1 MSGLCLYCSSNGT
14 LRKQQIAVREGQNRE
29 GGFQVLGNE
38 VIPDELKAAIVLFF
52 CVLNEQ
58 HKRLYAGLES
68 MKLGHGGDRKIA
80 GLLGID
86 TKTVA
91 KGRAE
96 LFGQQIELGRIRK
109 GGGGRPVVGKKLRK
123 LSKKLKG

>member
-1 MSGLCLYCSSNGT
+1 M
-14 LRKQQIAVREGQNRE
+14 
-29 GGFQVLGNE
+29 GNE

-68 MKLGHGGDRKIA
+68 MKLGYGGDRKIA

-96 LFGQQIELGRIRK
+96 LFGQQIELGRIRR
-109 GGGGRPVVGKKLRK
+109 GGGGRPVVEKKLRK
-123 LSKKLKG
+123 LSKKLKS